1 MLISTLTVFR
11 RWSDAGCRVSSS
23 NATST
28 VCECDHLTH
37 FALMMRPLQRGEKNR
52 PKHHSSSSEQE
63 REVQIASEGDA
74 EGNFVLGNLDIFGS
88 VLAAVIV
95 FAVFIA
101 VVMVSISKCFSYIP
115 SSKYVQNMAP
125 AAHPSQCEFA
135 PHQILL
141 WKIGSS
147 CPPGS
152 RRRCYPSPG
161 MLTLLGF
168 PFYISPP
175 RRSVMPGKI
184 RATA

>member
-1 MLISTLTVFR
+1 MRGETSSDAKPSLVLCR

-52 PKHHSSSSEQE
+52 PNHHSSSEQE

-74 EGNFVLGNLDIFGS
+74 EGNFVLGHLDIFGS

-101 VVMVSISKCFSYIP
+101 VVMVSI
-115 SSKYVQNMAP
+115 
-125 AAHPSQCEFA
+125 
-135 PHQILL
+135 L
-141 WKIGSS
+141 
-147 CPPGS
+147 
-152 RRRCYPSPG
+152 
-161 MLTLLGF
+161 
-168 PFYISPP
+168 
-175 RRSVMPGKI
+175 
-184 RATA
+184 

>member
-1 MLISTLTVFR
+1 MTDSSFSPRCR

-52 PKHHSSSSEQE
+52 PKHHSSSSSEQE

-101 VVMVSISKCFSYIP
+101 VVMVSISKCLSYIL
-115 SSKYVQNMAP
+115 S
-125 AAHPSQCEFA
+125 
-135 PHQILL
+135 
-141 WKIGSS
+141 
-147 CPPGS
+147 
-152 RRRCYPSPG
+152 
-161 MLTLLGF
+161 T
-168 PFYISPP
+168 
-175 RRSVMPGKI
+175 
-184 RATA
+184 

>member
-1 MLISTLTVFR
+1 MTDSSFSPRR

-52 PKHHSSSSEQE
+52 PKHHSSSSSEQE
-63 REVQIASEGDA
+63 REVQIASEGDG
-74 EGNFVLGNLDIFGS
+74 EGNFVLGHLDIFGS

-101 VVMVSISKCFSYIP
+101 VVMVSTSKCFILISH
-115 SSKYVQNMAP
+115 VQKMAP
-125 AAHPSQCEFA
+125 TAHPSQCEFA

>member
-1 MLISTLTVFR
+1 M
-11 RWSDAGCRVSSS
+11 SSS

-52 PKHHSSSSEQE
+52 PNHHSSSSEQE
-63 REVQIASEGDA
+63 REVQIASEGDG
-74 EGNFVLGNLDIFGS
+74 EGNFVLGHLDIFGS

-147 CPPGS
+147 CPRLTPPP
-152 RRRCYPSPG
+152 PSLPRDVD
-161 MLTLLGF
+161 LAWL
-168 PFYISPP
+168 SPP
-175 RRSVMPGKI
+175 RLPSSSVSYAKQD
-184 RATA
+184 